1 MFPKFDNMPNKD
13 NIHKPQNKIA
23 LNNFRNIQSS
33 LEGMSNIGNIFPAET
48 KFVLYEK
55 EDIIL
60 NETITSAGTKAF
72 NVLSSI
78 AGQDDIEENG
88 LEAVDIKKVKKLDI
102 VYNICRFYF
111 RNRLYVVYKTL
122 KKLYNKIFY
131 IIKSI
136 ILLYVDYIFI
146 YKRVCIRFIITLLS
160 FYMDLTY
167 SFKIIN
173 K

>member
-1 MFPKFDNMPNKD
+1 MFPKFDNIPNKD

-23 LNNFRNIQSS
+23 LNNFRNIQSNN

-48 KFVLYEK
+48 KFVANMKK

-88 LEAVDIKKVKKLDI
+88 LETVDIKKVKKLDTLSTI
-102 VYNICRFYF
+102 FVGSISVIG
-111 RNRLYVVYKTL
+111 LYVVYKAI
-122 KKLYNKIFY
+122 KKTI
-131 IIKSI
+131 
-136 ILLYVDYIFI
+136 
-146 YKRVCIRFIITLLS
+146 
-160 FYMDLTY
+160 
-167 SFKIIN
+167 
-173 K
+173 

>member
-1 MFPKFDNMPNKD
+1 MFPKFDNIPNKD

-23 LNNFRNIQSS
+23 LNNFRNIQSNN

-48 KFVLYEK
+48 KFVANMKK

-88 LEAVDIKKVKKLDI
+88 LETVDIKKVKKLDTLSTI
-102 VYNICRFYF
+102 FVGSISVIG
-111 RNRLYVVYKTL
+111 LYVVYKAI
-122 KKLYNKIFY
+122 KKTK
-131 IIKSI
+131 
-136 ILLYVDYIFI
+136 
-146 YKRVCIRFIITLLS
+146 
-160 FYMDLTY
+160 
-167 SFKIIN
+167 
-173 K
+173 